1 MATIQDRYFNVLME
15 RVRTEKYPS
24 HQMLDWIEISI
35 ATSEQLVA
43 YVEMLMQNVSE
54 CRYPSYQMLDR
65 IRRLMLVIARA

>member
-43 YVEMLMQNVSE
+43 YVGKVGDPTVAAKSFSHAS
-54 CRYPSYQMLDR
+54 P
-65 IRRLMLVIARA
+65 